1 MYFAVFYN
9 KNRKDN
15 KGAQSKK
22 KSDLETEGDFKDD
35 FEDDFDFST
44 AVKEA
49 VDWVANNPSD
59 DNDNPGSEGNDDKY
73 YD

>member
-9 KNRKDN
+9 ENR
-15 KGAQSKK
+15 KGAQSK
-22 KSDLETEGDFKDD
+22 KSDLETEGDFKGD

-49 VDWVANNPSD
+49 VD
-59 DNDNPGSEGNDDKY
+59 
-73 YD
+73 

>member
-15 KGAQSKK
+15 KGAQSK

-59 DNDNPGSEGNDDKY
+59 DNDNPGSEENDDKY
-73 YD
+73 